1 VQERP
6 KAGAPRR
13 TTRERRRTRAQFVI
27 RYARHA
33 AVIAL
38 FVVAA
43 TLGVVS
49 GVLFAYAGDLPEISS
64 LDDYAPNTITRVS
77 ARDGQLIGEFATE
90 RRVEIGYDDI
100 APHLRQAIVAAEDG
114 DFDRHFGLSI
124 PSIAIALIRDLLQ
137 AVEDQVAGRPLGR
150 PAGASTLTQQLA
162 RNLFPQVVGFRAGDI
177 NLERKIKEA
186 IVAIQIEKRYTK
198 REILTF
204 YANQMHL
211 GHGTYGVEAAS
222 RLYFGKSA
230 NSVTLEEAALLAGI
244 FQSPARQSPFV
255 NRNAATGRRNY
266 ALQRMADE
274 GYLTQAQADE
284 AKARS
289 IVVREQPPQQQ
300 GRSIAP
306 YFLEEVRQHLE
317 SGYGAKQLYESGLT
331 VKTTLDVRLQEAA
344 NRAVA
349 RGLRRLDKRHG
360 YFRGPMRNV
369 LADGKLLGDF
379 KEDRWNRPIRV
390 GDVVPAVVTAI
401 GKPAPAGAARLQIGR
416 YHADLTREG
425 LISSDGR
432 LWTRRATA
440 AELFKPGDLINVE
453 VRNVDDA
460 MSTLAVALEQTPIV
474 EGALVAIDNRTGEIR
489 AMVGGWDFARSKFNR
504 AVQAY
509 RQLGS
514 TFKPIVY
521 TTAIDRGFTPA
532 TVLLDA
538 PVEFP
543 DGLGNI
549 YSPQNYDHKFEGPT
563 TVRRAVEQSRNV
575 PAIKMMDMLGPKSVL
590 AYATRFGFGQEFGP
604 YLPIALGAGD
614 GTLLEVTSAY
624 SVFPNQGVRMK
635 PFEVLNVMDR
645 DGNLL
650 EENRPEASD
659 VIRADT
665 AFVMLN
671 LLRGVV
677 QRGTA
682 AGGVTAAGLDWP
694 LGGKT
699 GTVDENTDAWFIGF
713 DPEITVGVWTGLDEK
728 KSIGANETGA
738 QAALPIWAEFMRA
751 YIDGRPDK
759 ANPPQFETPG
769 NIVFVPVDRASGA
782 VADAES
788 PGAII
793 EAFIAGTQP
802 GGLIR

>member
-1 VQERP
+1 VRERP
-6 KAGAPRR
+6 RPGPRR
-13 TTRERRRTRAQFVI
+13 EAPTGSGRHFVI

-33 AVIAL
+33 AVVAL
-38 FVVAA
+38 FIVAA

-49 GVLFAYAGDLPEISS
+49 GVLFAYAGDLPEISA
-64 LDDYAPNTITRVS
+64 LDNYAPNTITRVV
-77 ARDGQLIGEFATE
+77 AADGQLVGEFATE
-90 RRVEIGYDDI
+90 RRLQIGYDDM
-100 APHLRQAIVAAEDG
+100 APYLRQAIIAAEDG
-114 DFDRHFGLSI
+114 DFDRHFGLSV
-124 PSIAIALIRDLLQ
+124 PSIAIRLMRDLWQ
-137 AVEDQVAGRPLGR
+137 AVEDKMASRPLQR

-162 RNLFPQVVGFRAGDI
+162 RNLFPQTVGFKTGDL

-186 IVAIQIEKRYTK
+186 IVAVQIEKRYTK

-204 YANQMHL
+204 YANQMGL

-230 NSVTLEEAALLAGI
+230 RNITLEEAALLAGI

-255 NRNAATGRRNY
+255 NVNAATGRRNY

-274 GYLTQAQADE
+274 GFITQGEADQA
-284 AKARS
+284 KKTPV
-289 IVVREQPPQQQ
+289 VVREQPPQLQ

-306 YFLEEVRQHLE
+306 YFLEEVRKHLE
-317 SGYGAKQLYESGLT
+317 SKYGAKQLYESGLI
-331 VKTTLDVRLQEAA
+331 VKTTLDMKLQEAA

-349 RGLRRLDKRHG
+349 NGLRQLDKRRG
-360 YFRGPMRNV
+360 YRGPTRNV
-369 LADGKLLGDF
+369 ASAGRTVNDF
-379 KEDRWNRPIRV
+379 KDDRWNRPMKA
-390 GDVVPAVVTAI
+390 GDVVAAVVAST
-401 GKPAPAGAARLQIGR
+401 GKPAPPGAARLRIGR
-416 YHADLTREG
+416 YHADLTRDG
-425 LISSDGR
+425 LMSGGR
-432 LWTRRATA
+432 FWTRRQTP
-440 AELFKPGDLINVE
+440 AELFKAGDLIEVE
-453 VRNVDDA
+453 IKKIDDA
-460 MSTLAVALEQTPIV
+460 TSTMTVSLEQTPIV
-474 EGALVAIDNRTGEIR
+474 EGALLAIDNRTGEIR

-521 TTAIDRGFTPA
+521 TTAIDRGYTPA
-532 TVLLDA
+532 TVLIDA
-538 PVEFP
+538 PVAFP

-563 TVRRAVEQSRNV
+563 TVRRALEQSRNI
-575 PAIKMMDMLGPKSVL
+575 PAIKMMDMLGPRNVL
-590 AYATRFGFGQEFGP
+590 AYAKRFGFEGEFGP

-624 SVFPNQGVRMK
+624 TVFPNGGVRMK
-635 PFEVLNVMDR
+635 PFEVLNVKDR

-682 AGGVTAAGLDWP
+682 ATAVAAAKLDWP

-699 GTVDENTDAWFIGF
+699 GTVDENTDAWFVGF
-713 DPEITVGVWTGLDEK
+713 DPDLTVGVWTGLDEK

-738 QAALPIWAEFMRA
+738 QAALPIWVEFMRA
-751 YIDGRPDK
+751 YIDGRADK
-759 ANPPQFETPG
+759 DTTPQFDTPG
-769 NIVFVPVDRASGA
+769 NIVFVPIDRATGT
-782 VADAES
+782 VVEPES
-788 PGAII
+788 PGAIT

-802 GGLIR
+802 GGLLR